1 MKHLLLAIIFV
12 FGFYGCGGGGSGANA
27 TPDSSESK
35 KIAYFLDSEIS
46 GIDYSWDCVSGTS
59 VVGYNESGDFVPG
72 LFYYKDSCNVEFKI
86 GNNVIIGSIDGSKI
100 TNLGLEKSKTLI
112 FPTDVL
118 GDNTKDTDNQ
128 KVINFVRFIQSLD
141 DDSDLSNGIFIDN
154 TIKRNLDTTNPISL
168 NFTNINLSEN
178 DLNSSVSNVSGRTLV
193 SEASAQ
199 SHLESTLKTNGI
211 IVDNALPEKP
221 ILIDKNRDDTTL
233 TNIRTFH
240 TKEKT
245 VRIKGEIAAKIFV
258 ASNFTGNMTNLNF
271 KNTGLKI
278 VSDTKYIPIPN
289 GSQEIILNFDNDNEK
304 IFHKYIVLEDESG
317 KRSDILHLTVI
328 KDFVPPH
335 VQNATVSDKI
345 FEEQIYFRNINAS
358 DNSLIKFYQIVS
370 EIKDD
375 RSIDDEQFQVDSA
388 GNVTFKTPPDYDDP
402 SGQKDFQLVARAI
415 DDVGNMTDVLLKVSL
430 KNLLDHP
437 PVLKDNQ
444 SDFNTTLIEKPAPS
458 AFVADLNLTL
468 EDNLT
473 IAPDNNITI
482 SDYFHFKLLSHTEI
496 FEVNLTTG
504 IVTVKDENNLSL
516 DYEHCEKPDTDSC
529 IIPVSFS
536 VENNDTNQ
544 EGNPNSPNVTTGT
557 LHVEIIN
564 KLDTKPSI
572 LPEGEVSVFEHNLSY
587 NTTGGAPI
595 TLAVLDKNDSAS
607 KRDFVDYRMD
617 FDILSGNDGNFS
629 VLHESGEL
637 QLIISKFT
645 NPNHADGV
653 ARKDHTHGSTLD
665 YETTPEYNL
674 TIRATNYFDDNSD
687 NDYNDT
693 TNIQPHTFDI
703 NVTIKVINV
712 VDMNP
717 ISIVKDI
724 NASFPESIAPGVT
737 VAKLDVNGTHGD
749 QNVTDLGYEVII
761 YARDATDDIYN
772 SVPENEVG
780 DIDAVPFQINGLNYL
795 VTKRT
800 LLADEDFLE
809 DTNGDPHNYELRIK
823 SKNTWWD
830 GSVHESDYINVPFT
844 VTNVIDKAPILVD
857 INDTEFTFDENVTIG
872 TIFTTPNKPVELNA
886 SGLYDEK
893 NVTSFSIVSGNAE
906 NKFDINNSTGDIYI
920 KYSLDWETTKEY
932 TLEYKATNTW
942 YDGTLH
948 DSATKTITIDVGNV
962 AEKVPSIYVPASIDI
977 HENIDDGHILTYLET
992 NSTEADEQIVN
1003 NITFSATPNDGNFD
1017 IQNNDYNS
1025 TIKNLIVANGN
1036 TIDYEDTN
1044 TTYTL
1049 EINATN
1055 DFGTKTYSTQVN
1067 IIDDVESDIPL
1078 LVIMVSFNDIN
1089 FTAKV
1094 SELKDLITEDLYDY
1108 FDRVSYKKFNF
1119 TEARE
1124 TYGDDAG
1131 ESGDVGVAND
1141 GIVAVKINEN
1151 YPFDGGQLKNRTKSA
1166 LTKVS
1171 TDGEVDFSIFD
1182 QPPRGNNDGNISK
1195 EELQI
1200 LVLIA
1205 EDDNKSLDDEDLGT
1219 YSFDSNLTLNGVN
1232 VASVSDGTAVVIG
1245 EVDNNSTVT
1254 IGLIAKLLSEEL
1266 FGFNVGNTDYKY
1278 EKLGLMGE
1286 GYQGAEENQTIGSMP
1301 VHPSI
1306 FNKMK
1311 QGWETPVLLRKGV
1324 YDQPPLKFYNT
1335 HDLRDYNTYRIDN
1348 PSDVNEYYLI
1358 ENRNYTTIVE
1368 EENSNNYDNGFQ
1380 ELYEDFQG
1388 GLVIW
1393 KINTVNRPYVD
1404 YIKINTTDHFFRPDH
1419 TPSSSIPSSVQSIFT
1434 FQNAEI
1440 SEDGEKTFEV
1450 DIEVK

>member
-1 MKHLLLAIIFV
+1 MKHLLLAIIFL
-12 FGFYGCGGGGSGANA
+12 FGFYGCGGGGSSGGGVSVS
-27 TPDSSESK
+27 PPSK
-35 KIAYFLDSEIS
+35 KIAFFYD
-46 GIDYSWDCVSGTS
+46 S
-59 VVGYNESGDFVPG
+59 VVDGLEYTWEDCSDADIFNNNSDAPHYTGVPNGSGS
-72 LFYYKDSCNVEFKI
+72 FYFQNGCSVKFKI
-86 GNNVIIGSIDGSKI
+86 GKIILGDIGSNDIVENGK
-100 TNLGLEKSKTLI
+100 I
-112 FPTDVL
+112 FPTNIL
-118 GDNTKDTDNQ
+118 GLATTNTADTRVANLLR
-128 KVINFVRFIQSLD
+128 IIQSLD
-141 DDSDLSNGIFIDN
+141 NDNDPRNGIIISQSIRDNLSASSVKALNIKANTTITESDLNATVLSADSTKTLVSISAARSHFDR
-154 TIKRNLDTTNPISL
+154 TLKELVDKNLDTT
-168 NFTNINLSEN
+168 
-178 DLNSSVSNVSGRTLV
+178 
-193 SEASAQ
+193 
-199 SHLESTLKTNGI
+199 
-211 IVDNALPEKP
+211 KP
-221 ILIDKNRDDTTL
+221 ATPFLIDKSNQNTTL
-233 TNIRTFH
+233 TQIKTFH
-240 TKEKT
+240 TKER
-245 VRIKGEIAAKIFV
+245 RIKIYGEFRTKILKAV
-258 ASNFTGNMTNLNF
+258 NHTGSVTNLNF
-271 KNTGLKI
+271 SDTGLVMK
-278 VSDTKYIPIPN
+278 DDWT
-289 GSQEIILNFDNDNEK
+289 QEVPLAFDNNDEK
-304 IFHKYIVLEDESG
+304 NFHKFIVLEDASG
-317 KRSDILHLTVI
+317 KRSDILHLNVI

-335 VQNATVSDKI
+335 VQDSTVSDKI

-358 DNSLIKFYQIVS
+358 DSSQIKFYQIVA
-370 EIKDD
+370 EVKDD
-375 RSIDDEQFQVDSA
+375 RSLDDEQFQVDSA

-482 SDYFHFKLLSHTEI
+482 SDYFHFRLLDHNDT

-529 IIPVSFS
+529 IIPIRFS

-572 LPEGEVSVFEHNLSY
+572 LPEGEVSVLEHNLSY
-587 NTTGGAPI
+587 NTGGAPI

-637 QLIISKFT
+637 QLIISEFT
-645 NPNHADGV
+645 NPNHADGKPRV
-653 ARKDHTHGSTLD
+653 GHTHGSTLD

-724 NASFPESIAPGVT
+724 NATFPESIAPGVT

-772 SVPENEVG
+772 SVPGSEVG

-830 GSVHESDYINVPFT
+830 GSVHESGDINVSFS
-844 VTNVIDKAPILVD
+844 VTNVIDKAPILID
-857 INDTEFTFDENVTIG
+857 INDTEFSFDENVTIG

-962 AEKVPSIYVPASIDI
+962 AEKVPSIYVPTSIDI

-1368 EENSNNYDNGFQ
+1368 EANSNNYDNGFQ

-1419 TPSSSIPSSVQSIFT
+1419 TPSSAIPSSVQSIFT

-1450 DIEVK
+1450 SIEVK